1 MTEEVV
7 CSESGNLQSKLQSR
21 GYKLEKSNK
30 KNHLQHNALPWVE
43 NKKYFYCTHVNRE
56 NLWNKLNIYV
66 LVDGFNSEEETWA
79 DSIGEIF
86 KNWKYEL
93 ENYPISK
100 TTLKDENEENENAF
114 NDFLKDHLDDP
125 KYKNKFVA
133 FVNGRFQDTGDT
145 ESALVNKMYE
155 QFGDVYMYVGKI
167 TDQVETFLIDTP
179 EFN

>member
-1 MTEEVV
+1 MKMCEF
-7 CSESGNLQSKLQSR
+7 LRRL
-21 GYKLEKSNK
+21 
-30 KNHLQHNALPWVE
+30 NHP
-43 NKKYFYCTHVNRE
+43 KYLNSYNRTGS
-56 NLWNKLNIYV
+56 
-66 LVDGFNSEEETWA
+66 D
-79 DSIGEIF
+79 
-86 KNWKYEL
+86 
-93 ENYPISK
+93 
-100 TTLKDENEENENAF
+100 DENEENENAF